1 MPIRV
6 ALHHKT
12 TYTYDRLVQLS
23 PQVIRLRPAPHSR
36 TPVTA
41 YSLKIEPKGH
51 FLNWQQDPHSN
62 YLARVV
68 FPERVRNFTVEV
80 DLVAELTVVN
90 PFDFFLEPYAEKFP
104 FRYEAGLQ
112 HELTPFLAVGP
123 AGPEL
128 AAFLKT
134 IDLTPQTTIDFLVGI
149 NQKLQQA
156 IKYVIRMEP
165 GVQSSEDTLK
175 LQSGSCR
182 DSAWLLVELLRHLGL
197 AARFV
202 SGFLI
207 QLKPDIKSLDGPPG
221 ADSDFTD
228 LHAWTEVYL
237 PGAGWV
243 GMDPTSG
250 LFAGEGHIP
259 LAATPEP
266 STAAPVSGNVDP
278 CEVTF
283 AHEMAVWRVLEDPRV
298 TLPYTDR
305 QWERILALG
314 SQVDREI
321 CSGDI
326 RLTMGGEPTF
336 VSIDNM
342 EGEEWN
348 TAALGPEKRLLA
360 GRLLDRLAERF
371 ARGGLLHYGQGKWYP
386 GEPLPRWALAC
397 YWRTDGVPLW
407 ENRELL
413 ARDEVDYAFG
423 VKEAE
428 QFAKTLA
435 MRLGVNPGYVTPAF
449 EDQFY
454 HLHQERQ
461 LPINVDS
468 GEKSSGRSAGA
479 RAHPPR
485 VRARA
490 GYAGGHGAAAPARRG
505 EVRPGMANRIV
516 DAARGAALSAAGRF
530 PGGPAAAA
538 AELAMGRSEGC
549 AGGSCAGSNGA
560 ARTAAGS
567 CPRSRD
573 RLAASDIAQGDGA
586 RS

>member
-12 TYTYDRLVQLS
+12 SYTYDRLVQLS

-41 YSLKIEPKGH
+41 YSLTIEPKGH

-80 DLVAELTVVN
+80 DLVAELTVIN

-104 FRYEAGLQ
+104 FRYEAGLER
-112 HELTPFLAVGP
+112 ELTPFLAVGP
-123 AGPEL
+123 PGPEV
-128 AAFLKT
+128 AALLKS
-134 IDLTPQTTIDFLVGI
+134 IDRSPQAMIDFLVGI

-207 QLKPDIKSLDGPPG
+207 QLKPDIKSLDGAPG
-221 ADSDFTD
+221 PESDFTD

-266 STAAPVSGNVDP
+266 SSAAPVSGAVDP
-278 CEVTF
+278 CEVSF
-283 AHEMAVWRVLEDPRV
+283 GHEMAVWRVLEDPRV
-298 TLPYTDR
+298 TLPYTDQ

-314 SQVDREI
+314 GQVDREI

-371 ARGGLLHYGQGKWYP
+371 ASGGLLHYGQGKWYP

-407 ENRELL
+407 KNRELL
-413 ARDEVDYAFG
+413 ARDEVEYNFG
-423 VKEAE
+423 VAEAG

-435 MRLGVNPGYVTPAF
+435 TRLGLDPGYVMPAF
-449 EDQFY
+449 ENQFY

-461 LPINVDS
+461 LPINVEPAKNQLADPL
-468 GEKSSGRSAGA
+468 GA

-490 GYAGGHGAAAPARRG
+490 GYAGGHGAAAAARRG
-505 EVRPGMANRIV
+505 KVRGGMANRIV
-516 DAARGAALSAAGRF
+516 DAARREALFAAWRF
-530 PGGPAAAA
+530 PGGPAPAA
-538 AELAMGRSEGC
+538 AESALGRSEGR
-549 AGGSCAGSNGA
+549 A
-560 ARTAAGS
+560 
-567 CPRSRD
+567 
-573 RLAASDIAQGDGA
+573 
-586 RS
+586 

>member
-23 PQVIRLRPAPHSR
+23 PQVIRLRPAPWSR

-68 FPERVRNFTVEV
+68 FPERVHDFTVEV

-112 HELTPFLAVGP
+112 HELTPFLAVEP

-128 AAFLKT
+128 AALLKT
-134 IDLTPQTTIDFLVGI
+134 IRPDAADHHRFSGRHQSEAAAGDQVCDPDGARSSVERRHVEAGKRLVSRFRVAVG
-149 NQKLQQA
+149 
-156 IKYVIRMEP
+156 
-165 GVQSSEDTLK
+165 
-175 LQSGSCR
+175 
-182 DSAWLLVELLRHLGL
+182 ELLRHLGL

-207 QLKPDIKSLDGPPG
+207 QLKPDIKSLDGPVG

-266 STAAPVSGNVDP
+266 SSAAPVSGNVDP

-314 SQVDREI
+314 SKVDREI

-348 TAALGPEKRLLA
+348 TAALGPRSGCCGA
-360 GRLLDRLAERF
+360 F
-371 ARGGLLHYGQGKWYP
+371 ARSFGGAFRQWRVA
-386 GEPLPRWALAC
+386 PL
-397 YWRTDGVPLW
+397 
-407 ENRELL
+407 
-413 ARDEVDYAFG
+413 
-423 VKEAE
+423 
-428 QFAKTLA
+428 
-435 MRLGVNPGYVTPAF
+435 
-449 EDQFY
+449 
-454 HLHQERQ
+454 
-461 LPINVDS
+461 
-468 GEKSSGRSAGA
+468 
-479 RAHPPR
+479 
-485 VRARA
+485 RARQM
-490 GYAGGHGAAAPARRG
+490 
-505 EVRPGMANRIV
+505 V
-516 DAARGAALSAAGRF
+516 
-530 PGGPAAAA
+530 
-538 AELAMGRSEGC
+538 
-549 AGGSCAGSNGA
+549 
-560 ARTAAGS
+560 
-567 CPRSRD
+567 SR
-573 RLAASDIAQGDGA
+573 
-586 RS
+586 

>member
-68 FPERVRNFTVEV
+68 FPERVRDFTVEV

-90 PFDFFLEPYAEKFP
+90 PFDFFLEPYADKFP
-104 FRYEAGLQ
+104 FRYEPGLQ
-112 HELTPFLAVGP
+112 HELTPFLAVGAP
-123 AGPEL
+123 GPEV
-128 AAFLKT
+128 AALLKT

-149 NQKLQQA
+149 NQKLQRA

-175 LQSGSCR
+175 LASGSCR

-207 QLKPDIKSLDGPPG
+207 QLKPDIKSLDGPVG

-266 STAAPVSGNVDP
+266 SSAAPVSGAVDA
-278 CEVTF
+278 CEVSF
-283 AHEMAVWRVLEDPRV
+283 GHEMAVWRVLEDPRV
-298 TLPYTDR
+298 TLPYTDQ

-314 SQVDREI
+314 CQVDREI
-321 CSGDI
+321 CTGDI

-360 GRLLDRLAERF
+360 GRLLDRLTERF
-371 ARGGLLHYGQGKWYP
+371 ASGGLLHYGQGKWYP

-407 ENRELL
+407 QNRELL
-413 ARDEVDYAFG
+413 ARDEVNSKFS
-423 VKEAE
+423 VTEAE
-428 QFAKTLA
+428 RFAQTLA
-435 MRLGVNPGYVTPAF
+435 SRLGLDPGYVMPAF
-449 EDQFY
+449 ENEFY

-461 LPINVDS
+461 LPINVEPAKNQLEDPLERERIRRVFEQGLNTPVGMVLPLQRTAGKS
-468 GEKSSGRSAGA
+468 GSDWQTGSWML
-479 RAHPPR
+479 
-485 VRARA
+485 
-490 GYAGGHGAAAPARRG
+490 RG
-505 EVRPGMANRIV
+505 ERLYLLPGDSPVGLRLPLPSLPWVNPKDIPEVHEPDPAVLREPLPV
-516 DAARGAALSAAGRF
+516 PKRGVAI
-530 PGGPAAAA
+530 
-538 AELAMGRSEGC
+538 
-549 AGGSCAGSNGA
+549 
-560 ARTAAGS
+560 
-567 CPRSRD
+567 
-573 RLAASDIAQGDGA
+573 ASPP
-586 RS
+586 